1 VIISPYKGAIVKPL
15 SPEEV
20 LDIGE
25 LRLAVIAL
33 VAKLLHGLAKQIT
46 AAESAREH
54 FESALNRRALRSTVP
69 TRTIR
74 KHLLIAGG
82 LLYAS
87 SCLANSYQ
95 VFYYLPTGNNG
106 RQVIVIEASDSGAA
120 KQIFQQLMPPAKF
133 SECRRVP

>member
-1 VIISPYKGAIVKPL
+1 MAK
-15 SPEEV
+15 
-20 LDIGE
+20 

-54 FESALNRRALRSTVP
+54 FEHALKRSALRSTVP
-69 TRTIR
+69 TRKIM
-74 KHLLIAGG
+74 KHSIIAGG

-87 SCLANSYQ
+87 SCLSNSYQ

-106 RQVIVIEASDSGAA
+106 RQVIVIEVSDSGAA
-120 KQIFQQLMPPAKF
+120 EQIFQQLMPQAKF
-133 SECRRVP
+133 FECRRVP